1 MRKAE
6 HCDLDRIMQIIKGTI
21 EEMNA
26 GGNDQWDDNYPQS
39 KDFARDI
46 ENGDLFVE
54 ETDGKVEGFI
64 CINYEEPEE
73 YNGLN
78 WSSDEKAMV
87 IHRMSV
93 SIDSRKQGI
102 ATRLIRYAE
111 ELAAAKGI
119 TYLKTDTYSFNTKM
133 NGLLAKI
140 GYKRIGEMSFH
151 GKENPFYCYEKFLR

>member
-6 HCDLDRIMQIIKGTI
+6 PCDLDRIMQIIKGTI